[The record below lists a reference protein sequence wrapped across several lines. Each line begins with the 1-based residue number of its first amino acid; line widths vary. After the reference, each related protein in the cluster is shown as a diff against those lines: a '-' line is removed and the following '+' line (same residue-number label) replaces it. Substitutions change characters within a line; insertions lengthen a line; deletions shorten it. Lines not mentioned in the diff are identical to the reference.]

1 MFDYYLF
8 FDKPCLKIL
17 KIFSKYY
24 WKLLAFFYRLG
35 ILNNRLFMEYDNV
48 FIVMT
53 YDFWTIFQ

>member
-35 ILNNRLFMEYDNV
+35 ILNNRLFMEHDSV
-48 FIVMT
+48 FVVMK
-53 YDFWTIFQ
+53 YDF